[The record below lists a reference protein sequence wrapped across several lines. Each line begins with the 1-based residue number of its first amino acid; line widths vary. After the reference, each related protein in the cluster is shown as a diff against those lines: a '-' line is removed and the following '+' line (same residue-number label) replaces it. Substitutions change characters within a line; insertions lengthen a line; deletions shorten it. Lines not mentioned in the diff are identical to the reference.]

1 MKRLALVTSAFNCSL
16 KFSLKAKYLSK
27 QTAIFTLYSYSCCV
41 EIVALTLDVGEGGGR
56 DGRGEAA
63 GVRGDLPLALLAAD
77 AEPQPREPDPLLLL
91 VRDHVGASVQEPNL
105 VSSRQHYFS
114 ITYAASD
121 IQAMF
126 DNFLLV
132 ESVYCTIR
140 IDKKTLT

>member
-27 QTAIFTLYSYSCCV
+27 QTAIFALYSYSCCV
-41 EIVALTLDVGEGGGR
+41 EIVALTLDVGEGGGC

-63 GVRGDLPLALLAAD
+63 GVRGDLPLGLLAAD

-105 VSSRQHYFS
+105 VSIRQQYFS
-114 ITYAASD
+114 TTYAASD

-132 ESVYCTIR
+132 ESVYSTIR
-140 IDKKTLT
+140 INKKTLT

>member
-27 QTAIFTLYSYSCCV
+27 QTAIFTLYSYSCV
-41 EIVALTLDVGEGGGR
+41 EIVALTLDVGKGGGR

-63 GVRGDLPLALLAAD
+63 GVRGGLPLALLAAD

-105 VSSRQHYFS
+105 VSIHQHYFS
-114 ITYAASD
+114 TTYAASD

-126 DNFLLV
+126 DNFLLL
-132 ESVYCTIR
+132 ESVYSTIR
-140 IDKKTLT
+140 INKKTLI

>member
-27 QTAIFTLYSYSCCV
+27 QTAIFTLYSYSSCCV
-41 EIVALTLDVGEGGGR
+41 EIVELTLDVCEGGGC

-63 GVRGDLPLALLAAD
+63 GVRGWLPLALLAAD

-91 VRDHVGASVQEPNL
+91 VRDHVRARVQEPNL
-105 VSSRQHYFS
+105 VSSRQQYF
-114 ITYAASD
+114 IFTVASD

-132 ESVYCTIR
+132 ESVHSTIG
-140 IDKKTLT
+140 IYQKTLI

>member
-16 KFSLKAKYLSK
+16 KFSFKAKYLSK
-27 QTAIFTLYSYSCCV
+27 QTAIFTLYSYSCCL
-41 EIVALTLDVGEGGGR
+41 EIVALTLDVGKGGGR

-63 GVRGDLPLALLAAD
+63 GVRGGLPLALLAAD

-105 VSSRQHYFS
+105 VSIRQHYFS

-132 ESVYCTIR
+132 ESVYSTIR
-140 IDKKTLT
+140 INKKTLT